1 MLGREINKKLFKILV
16 SYLKEIVFA
25 KKQVLLLTDINAF
38 YLDLLKEFRVEDF
51 DTVGLT
57 AQKLEEI
64 LLKIYGDTIW
74 TISDRKKAI

>member
-38 YLDLLKEFRVEDF
+38 YLDLLTEFRVEDF